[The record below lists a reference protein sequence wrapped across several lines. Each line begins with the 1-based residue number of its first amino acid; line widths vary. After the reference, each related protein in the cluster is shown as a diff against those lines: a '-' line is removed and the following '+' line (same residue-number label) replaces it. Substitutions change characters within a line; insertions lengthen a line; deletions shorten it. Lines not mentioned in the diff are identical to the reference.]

1 MSQGTKKCIIKL
13 EIREESNEGL
23 GKHFT
28 ETDHAWTARTIS
40 CDACADLICM
50 GACYLLTS
58 RVGLGLWIYFPGL
71 IFGLGAS
78 FMTAYKLWIKVI
90 ERERKKGEEEPPA
103 FNSHN

>member
-1 MSQGTKKCIIKL
+1 MKDWVNISQRLIMLGQL
-13 EIREESNEGL
+13 GL
-23 GKHFT
+23 
-28 ETDHAWTARTIS
+28 S
-40 CDACADLICM
+40 LVMPVLI
-50 GACYLLTS
+50 LTS